1 MKYSVA
7 GILKREEVRYSG
19 MMKTDVLQAAL
30 QILIPKEILN
40 TNAIAEITNAKIQM
54 AAIKNRGARDLDFF
68 FFRLAHFLNPV
79 TSL

>member
-1 MKYSVA
+1 MKYPVA

-40 TNAIAEITNAKIQM
+40 TNAIAESTNAKIQM

-68 FFRLAHFLNPV
+68 FFRFAHFLNPV

>member
-1 MKYSVA
+1 MSIFVFY
-7 GILKREEVRYSG
+7 
-19 MMKTDVLQAAL
+19 
-30 QILIPKEILN
+30 QIHLTK
-40 TNAIAEITNAKIQM
+40 AKIQM